1 MSGFDAFI
9 SYSHSADGK
18 LAPSLQAGLQR
29 MAKPWNRRRA
39 LEVFRDQT
47 GLSVTPHLWG
57 AITGALDT
65 AQWFVLLASPES
77 AASEWVGREIE
88 YWLASRPD
96 ARERIL
102 PVVTGGVWDW
112 ADEGGFTA
120 ESTAVNPAL
129 HGVFTD
135 EPLYLDLTWAKNA
148 VHLDLESSRFREA
161 VAQLAAPM
169 HGTTKDELVGE
180 DVRQFK
186 IARRLRRGAE
196 IGLATLTVGALIAT
210 VVAVQQRGEA
220 RDQRNEAVAQRAA
233 AEANAAQ
240 ARSRELA
247 ALALDTMADD
257 PGLAPLI
264 ALEANYPNGAMVPI
278 DVPEARTSLGVT
290 LRNAAGSTVRQVG
303 ARLASSTISGLV
315 YADEHAIATFDG
327 LKGTVAADGSQAPPD
342 WWDADTGSAIESPL
356 PFDEEMRLMAPV
368 GKRLPFTDVLVAP
381 EIGTT
386 PVGEPVAVDAS
397 TGTLF
402 GIDLVTGEVIGQPV
416 DGGAV
421 TMRGTVPA
429 GVDIVD
435 LVNVSGGLVFGRSAD
450 GHVYRWSAAGGI
462 GEDVFGNDLVVRSMG
477 AAPGGLVLE
486 RGQPFLAPT
495 NGTEDVA
502 RTDLAA
508 VSDTGDMLLRVAT
521 PSPTQMLG
529 LDPLSD
535 AEPTVPGSFAVSPDG
550 RYVAAIA
557 EGDGFDQPV
566 VVWDLSST
574 RRVATISTAQ
584 PVQLLWGGND
594 RLAVASY
601 RGVEQFQ
608 LIPRTVDVALPADG
622 LSMSADGTSVA
633 ISSTVDGVP
642 LVVRGPLSSVP
653 PVDSFDA
660 VRFGVTALDTTGAV
674 VAASTYRPAGTVDI
688 AVARVAD
695 GTQLATFPDAYAAAF
710 SPDGRTLALGG
721 AGMVT
726 FVSTDTWQPERIIEL
741 GTDVLGESL
750 LTWTPDGSGLVA
762 AVDLY
767 DRGEVYWIDA
777 TTGAS
782 RSLWP
787 DTAAGIRFSPDGS
800 RLALGSTDGI
810 VELWPWSGPTTDLAA
825 VTPTSF
831 VSGSTAIT
839 GLAFSPD
846 GRRLVASSQ
855 TGTVVW
861 EVTDLA
867 APRRV
872 QVVTALPMWSFR
884 PQTASQLGGVS
895 LDPVAEG
902 EWGQVAFR
910 PDGRSFVMAGPSGM
924 VEVPDFDPALACRQA
939 SIAELDALQRAL
951 GAPSVCT
958 RVPSLAG

>member
-1 MSGFDAFI
+1 MAGFDAFI
-9 SYSHSADGK
+9 SYSHAADGT
-18 LAPSLQAGLQR
+18 LAPALQQGLQQL
-29 MAKPWNRRRA
+29 AKPWNRRRA

-57 AITGALDT
+57 SITAALDT

-77 AASEWVGREIE
+77 AASEWVGKEIE

-102 PVVTGGVWDW
+102 PVVTGGVWEW
-112 ADEGGFTA
+112 ADDGGFTPQ
-120 ESTAVNPAL
+120 SNAVHPAL
-129 HGVFTD
+129 QGVFTD
-135 EPLYLDLTWAKNA
+135 EPLYLDLTWAKHA
-148 VHLDLESSRFREA
+148 THLDLHSSRFREG

-180 DVRQFK
+180 DVRQFR

-196 IGLATLTVGALIAT
+196 IGLATLTVSALIAT
-210 VVAVQQRGEA
+210 VVAVQQRSEA

-233 AEANAAQ
+233 AESNAAQ

-257 PGLAPLI
+257 PVVATLI
-264 ALEANYPNGAMVPI
+264 AVEANYPNGATEQI
-278 DVPEARTSLGVT
+278 DVPEARTALGVT

-303 ARLASSTISGLV
+303 ARLASSSISGLV

-342 WWDADTGSAIESPL
+342 WWDAATGSPIESPVS
-356 PFDEEMRLMAPV
+356 FEEEMRLMAPV
-368 GKRLPFTDVLVAP
+368 GKRIPFTDVFLAP
-381 EIGTT
+381 EIGAT
-386 PVGEPVAVDAS
+386 PVREPVAFDAS

-402 GIDLVTGEVIGQPV
+402 GIDVDTGDVIGQPV

-429 GVDIVD
+429 GVDIFE
-435 LVNVSGGLVFGRSAD
+435 LVTVGGGLVFGRSAD
-450 GHVYRWSAAGGI
+450 GHVYRWSAAGGA
-462 GEDVFGNDLVVRSMG
+462 GEDLYGSELVVRSMG
-477 AAPGGLVLE
+477 ALPGGLVLE
-486 RGQPFLAPT
+486 RAQPFLAPT
-495 NGTEDVA
+495 DGTEDVA
-502 RTDLAA
+502 STDLAP

-550 RYVAAIA
+550 RYLAAIA

-584 PVQLLWGGND
+584 PLQLLWGGPD
-594 RLAVASY
+594 RLDVASF

-608 LIPRTVDVALPADG
+608 LIPRRVDVALPADT
-622 LSMSADGTSVA
+622 LSMSADGTTVA
-633 ISSTVDGVP
+633 ISSTIDGVP
-642 LVVRGPLSSVP
+642 LVVRGPLSSAP
-653 PVDSFDA
+653 PVDRYDG
-660 VRFGVTALDTTGAV
+660 VRFGVTTLDSTGAV
-674 VAASTYRPAGTVDI
+674 VVASSNLPDGTYGFVVR
-688 AVARVAD
+688 RVAD
-695 GTQLATFPDAYAAAF
+695 GATLATFPDTYAVDF

-721 AGMVT
+721 AGTVT
-726 FVSTDTWQPERIIEL
+726 FVSTATWQPERTIEL
-741 GTDVLGESL
+741 GNDVLAESL
-750 LTWTPDGSGLVA
+750 LTWAPDGSGLVA
-762 AVDLY
+762 AVDLF

-777 TTGAS
+777 TSGAS
-782 RSLWP
+782 RSLRP

-810 VELWPWSGPTTDLAA
+810 VELWPWSGPTTDLATQ
-825 VTPTSF
+825 TPTSF

-884 PQTASQLGGVS
+884 RKTDSQIGGVS
-895 LDPVAEG
+895 LDPIADG

-924 VEVPDFDPALACRQA
+924 VEVPDFDPGLACRQA
-939 SIAELDALQRAL
+939 SPADLAALEKAL
-951 GAPSVCT
+951 GGPSACT
-958 RVPSLAG
+958 RVPGLSG